1 MLNKLFMILYNPDM
15 VLMFEV
21 GYRHNLASTNNC
33 EPVYARSQEQNC
45 EAAFSN
51 SKIQRVKCSQ
61 NSVPHK
67 LLEIR
72 SRLMYSYF
80 TSMII

>member
-21 GYRHNLASTNNC
+21 GYPHNLASMNNC
-33 EPVYARSQEQNC
+33 EPVYARSQEQNL
-45 EAAFSN
+45 ATA
-51 SKIQRVKCSQ
+51 KCSQ

-80 TSMII
+80 TSMIK